1 MREKLSLVMMARNAE
16 STILRTL
23 RNIED
28 HVSEFVLVDNMSD
41 DRTVTIAEEWAKEMA
56 WKRPGEGFVFRTIPF
71 NPETHPDHFVLDTAE
86 AFLSA
91 PFASKVEYSGLPLL
105 INWSAMRNLTARSA
119 TKPFVLMLDADDLFD
134 EPRAIPGLLQRMI
147 DNKRDVL
154 YTNYQIMQ
162 PGISY
167 PVCELICWRIFAREA
182 LSDDQGRWEG
192 WTHEC
197 FTGYARPAY
206 APEINV
212 KDMRDN
218 AGSGARVPSRAL
230 KIMWLQA
237 QSKGLDNV
245 SARTLYYLGM
255 ESIGVDRDFSENMLD
270 LYLQKGMD
278 SQERASALIAQAEIL
293 EGRGDYPKAFAK
305 LDRAKQNIETP
316 DALFTEARIHY
327 RIGRE
332 VDRQEDDRRSHL
344 EKMIE
349 SAVQGFDLLTF
360 MKQRTSTRSPVL
372 ERGTYIILAEG
383 LTALGRHKEA
393 REWAQKGLIAFP
405 GTEFLKNYVNEE
417 WRL

>member
-1 MREKLSLVMMARNAE
+1 MMARNAE

-28 HVSEFVLVDNMSD
+28 HVSEFILVDNMSD
-41 DRTVTIAEEWAKEMA
+41 DRTVVIAEEWAKELA
-56 WKRPGEGFVFRTIPF
+56 WKRPGEGFAFRTIPF
-71 NPETHPDHFVLDTAE
+71 NPETQPDHFVLDTAE
-86 AFLSA
+86 AFSTA

-147 DNKRDVL
+147 DNNRDVL

-167 PVCELICWRIFAREA
+167 PVCELICWRIFTREV
-182 LSDDQGRWEG
+182 LSDDQGHWEG

-197 FTGYARPAY
+197 FTGYSRPAY

-218 AGSGARVPSRAL
+218 TGSGARVSSRAL

-237 QSKGLDNV
+237 QSEGLDKV

-255 ESIGVDRDFSENMLD
+255 ESIAIDRDFSEKMLD

-278 SQERASALIAQAEIL
+278 AQERASALIAQAEIL
-293 EGRGDYPKAFAK
+293 EGRGDYFKAFSK
-305 LDRAKQNIETP
+305 LDRAKRNVETP

-327 RIGRE
+327 RLGRE
-332 VDRQEDDRRSHL
+332 VDRNEKDRRQHL
-344 EKMIE
+344 ERMIE
-349 SAVQGFDLLTF
+349 SAVRGFDLLVF
-360 MKQRTSTRSPVL
+360 MKQRVLTRSPVL
-372 ERGTYIILAEG
+372 ERGTYIILTEG
-383 LTALGRHKEA
+383 LTALGRHQEA
-393 REWAQKGLIAFP
+393 KEWARKGLIAFP
-405 GTEFLKNYVNEE
+405 GTDFLKNYANEE